1 MQINIKLK
9 QNSYKVFINEL
20 EKLNFDTKVVL
31 LSNARILNLHLK
43 TLKSK
48 IKCKELFIIS
58 VEEGEEYKNLQTV
71 EKILNQMFAHRIDR
85 KSILISFGGGVIS
98 DIGGFVASIY
108 QRGIS
113 FINIPTTLLACV
125 DASVGGKTGVN
136 NQFGKNLIGSFYQPK
151 AVYCQSEF
159 LKTLNDKELSSAMAE
174 IIKMALSFDIRFFKF
189 IQNIDKKLF
198 LSRDDEL
205 LSNII
210 QKSVEIKAKIVSKDE
225 KENHL
230 RMILNYGHTFAHV
243 IENQT
248 FYKKYLHAEAVSI
261 GIHMANILAYHLNLL
276 QKTQIQEINQ
286 TLQKFDLPIFYKIPN
301 INAFYQNFFL
311 DKKTKQEK
319 INFILLKKIGK
330 AIVKDDIDKNTIL
343 KSLES
348 FT

>member
-1 MQINIKLK
+1 MQIDIKLK

-43 TLKSK
+43 TLKNK

-58 VEEGEEYKNLQTV
+58 IEEGEEYKNLQTV
-71 EKILNQMFAHRIDR
+71 EKILNQMFAHHIDR

-174 IIKMALSFDIRFFKF
+174 VIKMALSFDIRFFKF

-330 AIVKDDIDKNTIL
+330 AIIKDDIDKNTIL

>member
-1 MQINIKLK
+1 MQIDIKLK

-43 TLKSK
+43 TLESK

-58 VEEGEEYKNLQTV
+58 IEEGEEYKNLQTV

-174 IIKMALSFDIRFFKF
+174 VIKMALSFDIRFFKF

-330 AIVKDDIDKNTIL
+330 AIITDNIDKNTIL